1 MYNGSMADHHLS
13 KLASKGRFGDTKIAK
28 SKFVEPGS
36 LWHVNEG
43 EKKAMSLYGAEGE
56 KLVDAIGSGS
66 INPETGLRE
75 QFLGITTGMVM
86 AGAAIGSA
94 VIGGISALSG
104 AKSAKNQ
111 AKFEENSAVDGLQQ
125 LQGVEESLEGTVQKK
140 REAAML
146 DYETDL
152 ENMSAQTGM
161 KKEDLQQQTDQA
173 IQQSGM
179 ATSGTVET
187 KRSQMWNRI
196 EGSFGRGREGLM
208 ATLGKKMGDVEGWY
222 EGEKAR
228 ITSERSKFEQQRKLA
243 QEQQKGLF
251 G

>member
-1 MYNGSMADHHLS
+1 MYNRSMADNHLS
-13 KLASKGRFGDTKIAK
+13 KIASKGRFGDTKIAK
-28 SKFVEPGS
+28 SKFVEPGA

-66 INPETGLRE
+66 INPSTGLE
-75 QFLGITTGMVM
+75 EKFIDPVSLTAI
-86 AGAAIGSA
+86 AAVGSA

-111 AKFEENSAVDGLQQ
+111 AKFEERASNEGLQQ
-125 LQGVEESLEGTVQKK
+125 LQGVEESLEGAVQKK
-140 REAAML
+140 RDAAML

-152 ENMSAQTGM
+152 ENISSQTGM
-161 KKEDLQQQTDQA
+161 KKEDLQQQTQQA

-228 ITSERSKFEQQRKLA
+228 ITSEKNKFEQQRDLA
-243 QEQQKGLF
+243 REQQKGLF

>member
-1 MYNGSMADHHLS
+1 MYNRSMADNHLS
-13 KLASKGRFGDTKIAK
+13 KLASDGRGQDTEIAK
-28 SKFVEPGS
+28 TKFVKPGS
-36 LWHVNEG
+36 LWHVTEG

-56 KLVDAIGSGS
+56 KLVDAIGVGT
-66 INPETGLRE
+66 INPKTRLEE
-75 QFLGITTGMVM
+75 KEPITAMIL

-94 VIGGISALSG
+94 VIGGISAITG

-111 AKFEENSAVDGLQQ
+111 AKFEENSANDGLQQ

-152 ENMSAQTGM
+152 ENISSQTGM

-173 IQQSGM
+173 IQQSGT

-196 EGSFGRGREGLM
+196 EGSFGRGREGLR

-228 ITSERSKFEQQRKLA
+228 ITSEKTKFEQQRDLA
-243 QEQQKGLF
+243 REQQKGLF
-251 G
+251 E

>member
-1 MYNGSMADHHLS
+1 MYNRSMADNHLS
-13 KLASKGRFGDTKIAK
+13 KIASKGRFGDTKIAK
-28 SKFVEPGS
+28 SKFVEPGA

-66 INPETGLRE
+66 INPETGLKE
-75 QFLGITTGMVM
+75 NFVITTGMVM

-104 AKSAKNQ
+104 AKSAKN
-111 AKFEENSAVDGLQQ
+111 EERASNEGLQQ
-125 LQGVEESLEGTVQKK
+125 LQGVEESLEGSVQKK
-140 REAAML
+140 RDAAML

-152 ENMSAQTGM
+152 ENISSQTGM
-161 KKEDLQQQTDQA
+161 KKEDLQQQTQQA
-173 IQQSGM
+173 IHQSGM

-228 ITSERSKFEQQRKLA
+228 ITSEKNKFEQQRDLA
-243 QEQQKGLF
+243 REQQKGLF